1 MAGGMSDTPA
11 AEDTPLRVDRLQLVG
26 ITGANKVMAGEL
38 SRLVRRA
45 YDDIR
50 LPEPVKEGQGAV
62 SYPFDLRTAAVAV
75 MHHRTA
81 SRVYWNLYRSRAE
94 RLEPLYDDLCAAIAA
109 EDRPWLRDGLS
120 FSVNPASTLEFA
132 AGARQLVG
140 VLKNALIDT
149 AAKRGLTLRVDPDAP
164 DLVFAIKVFEGV
176 VTVSLDLG
184 GQAMNQR
191 GYRSEGGGVAP
202 LRESVAAMLVML
214 ARHDARTE
222 AFLDPMAGSGTLAI
236 EAACMARGRP
246 LWVGGRRPAAVRL
259 PGFAPLCAALDRPL
273 FGDTRPIVFANE
285 LDRATFGQAEGNYR
299 RAGVDAEVERKCGDF
314 RDIDPDALRRRVAA
328 RGGNPDRG
336 LILCNPPYGERLA
349 PDELNGLYRELGTLW
364 RHLPGWRAGFIVAN
378 PEFELAFGQLARV
391 KKPVSNAQL
400 PAYFLL
406 FD

>member
-1 MAGGMSDTPA
+1 MSEHTPV
-11 AEDTPLRVDRLQLVG
+11 ESLRVDHLQLVG

-45 YDDIR
+45 YDDVR
-50 LPEPVKEGQGAV
+50 LPEPKKEGQGAV
-62 SYPFDLRTAAVAV
+62 TYPFDLRTAAVAV

-94 RLEPLYDDLCAAIAA
+94 RLEPLYDDLCAAIAT
-109 EDRPWLRDGLS
+109 EGRPWFVDGKT
-120 FSVNPASTLEFA
+120 FSVNPASTQEFA

-140 VLKNALIDT
+140 VVKNALIDT
-149 AAKRGLTLRVDPDAP
+149 AAKRGLTLRVDPENP
-164 DLVFAIKVFEGV
+164 DLVFAVKVFEGTT
-176 VTVSLDLG
+176 TVSLDLG

-191 GYRSEGGGVAP
+191 GYRSEGGGAAP
-202 LRESVAAMLVML
+202 LRETVAAMLVML

-246 LWVGGRRPAAVRL
+246 LWVGGRRPAAERL
-259 PGFAPLCAALDRPL
+259 PGFGPLCRALDRPL
-273 FGDTRPIVFANE
+273 FADTRPIVFANE
-285 LDRATFGQAEGNYR
+285 VDRETADKAEGNYR
-299 RAGVDAEVERKCGDF
+299 RAGVESEVERKCGDF
-314 RDIDPDALRRRVAA
+314 RDIDPDALRRRVAS
-328 RGGNPDRG
+328 RGGDPDRG

-349 PDELNGLYRELGTLW
+349 PTELATYYRELGVLC

-378 PEFELAFGQLARV
+378 PEFELAFGRLARV